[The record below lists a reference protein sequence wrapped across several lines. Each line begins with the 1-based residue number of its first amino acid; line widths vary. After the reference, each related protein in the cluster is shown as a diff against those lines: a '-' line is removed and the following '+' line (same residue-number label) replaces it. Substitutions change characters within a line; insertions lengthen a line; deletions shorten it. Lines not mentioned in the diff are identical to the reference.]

1 MSSDE
6 VSESRRKWVQ
16 GTTAGLVASVA
27 LPTLAQ
33 TGGGAPDAGD
43 TAPRDPRTLYP
54 HAPFPQQQQ
63 PWPGLAGR
71 MTPRPDHGERS
82 YRGSGAGSTA
92 ARR

>member
-27 LPTLAQ
+27 LPTIAQ
-33 TGGGAPDAGD
+33 TGGPADAGD
-43 TAPRDPRTLYP
+43 PAPRDPRTLYP
-54 HAPFPQQQQ
+54 HAPFPQQHQ

-71 MTPRPDHGERS
+71 MTPRPDHGEHS
-82 YRGSGAGSTA
+82 
-92 ARR
+92 